1 MKSSVSQLRG
11 RGFLRDE
18 DLDAS
23 RHLSAAE
30 LTQQLDSTDPVE
42 RSAAVRLLSRA
53 APPDASLNQLFVE
66 RLMRETK
73 LYTKL
78 ELCEALQAGGHE
90 TAQLLIPLLGA
101 IGRNQHEKPSA
112 EAFKKTSY
120 PLPRDIVARILARMG
135 PVVLPPLIAAVVD
148 GSRTQ
153 AVEAIDAVGF
163 LCFYSAATTTDRLA
177 ALHALTEKLRGNP
190 DDELM
195 QWKIA
200 RALES
205 FNHPDAT
212 LILELIVEENANPV
226 IVQEA
231 QRSLA
236 LGAERPAL

>member
-23 RHLSAAE
+23 RHLPAAE
-30 LTQQLDSTDPVE
+30 LTRQLDSADAVE

-53 APPDASLNQLFVE
+53 ARPDTSLDQLFVE
-66 RLMRETK
+66 QLTRETK

-78 ELCEALQAGGHE
+78 ELCEALQAGGQE

-101 IGRNQHEKPSA
+101 IGRNQHEQPST

-120 PLPRDIVARILARMG
+120 PLPRDIVARILARVD

-153 AVEAIDAVGF
+153 VVEATDAVGF
-163 LCFYSAATTTDRLA
+163 LCFYSVVTTPDRLA
-177 ALHALTEKLRGNP
+177 ALNALTEKLRANP

-195 QWKIA
+195 QWKIV

-205 FNHPDAT
+205 FNHPDT
-212 LILELIVEENANPV
+212 TFILNQIVAENTKLA

-236 LGAERPAL
+236 LVAGRPAL